1 MQDILSTDH
10 AILNI
15 IDTIQHAI
23 DSRDISC
30 GIFPDF
36 SKACDTVNHEI
47 LIQKLEYYG
56 IRGIANDWFFSYLSN
71 RRQFVSLGDVTC
83 DLQFVGCGV

>member
-1 MQDILSTDH
+1 MQIGFRARHSTDH

-15 IDTIQHAI
+15 IDKNQHAI

-36 SKACDTVNHEI
+36 SKACDTTV
-47 LIQKLEYYG
+47 
-56 IRGIANDWFFSYLSN
+56 
-71 RRQFVSLGDVTC
+71 
-83 DLQFVGCGV
+83 VGC